1 MNVARRSNRQAA
13 KARFRSSQGGLGSY
27 SDWRISMNKWSR
39 VLLLAGV
46 LTMTSLTVV
55 AADPWQVD
63 TCYILCDGG
72 QYIVAGNSLGEC
84 CTGTYLC
91 PDHTSPYGVEWSG
104 GPGEF
109 PTFCGPYED

>member
-1 MNVARRSNRQAA
+1 MKN
-13 KARFRSSQGGLGSY
+13 
-27 SDWRISMNKWSR
+27 WSR

-46 LTMTSLTVV
+46 LTMTSFAIVE
-55 AADPWQVD
+55 ADPWQTN

-72 QYIVAGNSLGEC
+72 QYIVPANSLWEC

-91 PDHTSPYGVEWSG
+91 PDNTPPYGIEWSG